1 MSSEM
6 LTRHGRRESG
16 CWTVVDRLPRGGR
29 CSAGA
34 RGHDDPLPE
43 TVGAAD
49 PVVEA
54 DTPGG
59 GETAEP

>member
-1 MSSEM
+1 M
-6 LTRHGRRESG
+6 LARSGRRESV
-16 CWTVVDRLPRGGR
+16 CWTVVDPLPHGRTCSGGE
-29 CSAGA
+29 C
-34 RGHDDPLPE
+34 GHDDPLPE

-59 GETAEP
+59 GDTAEP